1 MAEKTKTQKEMK
13 RREIS
18 GETERTFSISQKEK
32 ECFGISGDQ

>member
-1 MAEKTKTQKEMK
+1 MAEKNENTK
-13 RREIS
+13 RREVS